1 MKRASYLI
9 AVVFVTA
16 IAAGCTAPGRGIA
29 PDTIWVNGTVV
40 TMEGERVVQAV
51 AVLGDLIVAVATA
64 LIELQRT
71 LGVNAVEDRLEA
83 CSVTLQTP
91 FERRGAEHEVIGHL
105 FLTDTATTLQ
115 VKMIEYRLAQAVAGG

>member
-51 AVLGDLIVAVATA
+51 AVLGDLIAAV
-64 LIELQRT
+64 
-71 LGVNAVEDRLEA
+71 GSNA
-83 CSVTLQTP
+83 
-91 FERRGAEHEVIGHL
+91 
-105 FLTDTATTLQ
+105 
-115 VKMIEYRLAQAVAGG
+115 AVSGGWPAPRHVWSTWTGSR